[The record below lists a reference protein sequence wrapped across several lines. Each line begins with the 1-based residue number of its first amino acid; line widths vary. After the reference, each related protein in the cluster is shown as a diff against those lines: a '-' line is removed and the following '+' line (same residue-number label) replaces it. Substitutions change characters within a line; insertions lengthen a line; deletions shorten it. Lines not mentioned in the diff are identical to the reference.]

1 MFAVAIRRQIYNEQ
15 TSTDTMTRL
24 PLIPLISLCVLL
36 LSGCINQ
43 AKNPREVA
51 ERYWQAL
58 KNGDTETARS
68 LVSNGS
74 VEAFDA
80 YAALPADRK
89 TAIGEIN
96 LGTEQA
102 TILTIVYPQG
112 EDPEEFESFDT
123 VMVMEDGAWKIDAA
137 RTIVPRPAPSERE
150 LEELADELSDSMQ
163 ENIDS
168 VEEAMKQGLELLDEA
183 LREGSRDMG
192 ESMLKGMEE
201 MNRALQE
208 SIEQMQKRREQQ
220 KQDKKGEGEGLI

>member
-1 MFAVAIRRQIYNEQ
+1 MK
-15 TSTDTMTRL
+15 RL
-24 PLIPLISLCVLL
+24 VLFPLTCAFILL
-36 LSGCINQ
+36 LSACIDKAQ
-43 AKNPREVA
+43 DPRDVA

-68 LVSNGS
+68 LVSSGS
-74 VEAFDA
+74 VEAFEA
-80 YAALPADRK
+80 YAALPDDRK

-102 TILTIVYPQG
+102 TILTIVYPAG
-112 EDPEEFESFDT
+112 EKPEDFETFET
-123 VMVMEDGAWKIDAA
+123 VMVMEDGTWKIDAA
-137 RTIVPRPAPSERE
+137 RTVVPRPPPSERE

-168 VEEAMKQGLELLDEA
+168 MEEAMKQGLQMLDEA
-183 LREGSRDMG
+183 LREGSRDLG

-208 SIEQMQKRREQQ
+208 SIDQMQKRREQQ
-220 KQDKKGEGEGLI
+220 SPEKEGKGEGLI